1 MEITHRFLPERKNR
15 GNKMSELAKNEAKML
30 EDDKYE
36 IFKEDSNDD
45 DFNPDDLKKADF
57 NSSSDFENE
66 EEEDEEGE
74 EGEDEEGEENEDDVE
89 ESKEEKS
96 EKIKKKEKK
105 EKKEKKKT
113 EEILDI
119 DQLDIDKIDMIEDL
133 RDKGIDIDDADEEE
147 LERRM
152 REYNEESEYE
162 EEEKINKKKL
172 GKKKKDIKKKGRKK
186 KLENVDDNIFL
197 DNPNQETNSNQIQ
210 QEENDNNNK
219 NNNAE
224 FCNGKIIISN
234 PEFEDNNM
242 ELEEENQNY
251 QNKSQIEEESEY
263 DKSSKKSKKSRKEK
277 NKIKINI
284 NPETDEVNLYNSNIS
299 IDENMNITINKNCL
313 TENLFP
319 KNNSNLEYIEINK
332 NAAKNLII
340 GKTRKGKIIEKKSK
354 PDNKNIISINYHS
367 IVINKN
373 IDKEFMQK
381 EEPKEKPRIN
391 NKVIDDEISINNNI
405 NNSNINNNN
414 ITNELI
420 GHKRTRYVN
429 NLIELFKKQKKAKI
443 NKNVTIIGNRDNPKY
458 IHISKKIYDENDEE
472 KELQKEEKKKKKK
485 EKDKTKDEENEEANE
500 IISFDLEQETDT
512 KNIIKKYKQKEKD
525 KKQFGLQNKVISQE
539 QRLLESIF
547 TELTNKQS
555 LKTMQKLEDLNKK
568 EYTSTSR
575 KILKDT
581 IRIINSQRHI
591 IEAEKEKASSKNE
604 DKVID
609 NKNDNSSKK
618 QVIEVKITDIKKNE
632 IKNEEKIKEE
642 NDKNENK
649 ENKEN
654 IEKEMDIEE
663 NKKDEKNEI
672 KEEIIKDEDKEKK
685 KEEELKA
692 QKEKEKEE
700 AHKKLMEE
708 YKQRE
713 KKLNKITV
721 TFTNKDYF
729 RSIFATMNK
738 KPTKDKKE
746 KICIITGKPAKYFDP
761 LTKNY
766 YSTIEAFKILRERY
780 FQKEEDCLLFKIQTL
795 SDLASQKKERLKKM
809 IMQES
814 ENNKTQTEFG
824 INNSNTSLGLNKRSS
839 NAIRIDSETMTVE
852 DPEETGDKIGV
863 NSTLLKM
870 ISKFGL
876 LRKDAGVEE
885 KKTINHRIYNRNRE
899 NCVESG
905 MLLEANKFKL
915 IISKK
920 IFKDKYS
927 SKLPSTTEVNNTNNN
942 SNVTINS
949 NNEN

>member
-105 EKKEKKKT
+105 EKKKT

-162 EEEKINKKKL
+162 EEEKINKKKF

-340 GKTRKGKIIEKKSK
+340 GKTRKGKLIEKKSK

-591 IEAEKEKASSKNE
+591 IEAEKEKTNSKNE

-870 ISKFGL
+870 INKFGL

>member
-30 EDDKYE
+30 DDDKYE

-105 EKKEKKKT
+105 EKKKT

-162 EEEKINKKKL
+162 EEEKINKKKF

-591 IEAEKEKASSKNE
+591 IEAEKEKTNSKNE

-672 KEEIIKDEDKEKK
+672 KEEIAKDEDKEMK

-824 INNSNTSLGLNKRSS
+824 INNSNTNLGLNKRSS

-870 ISKFGL
+870 INKFGL

>member
-105 EKKEKKKT
+105 EKKKT

-162 EEEKINKKKL
+162 EEEKINKKKF

-251 QNKSQIEEESEY
+251 QNKSQIEDESEY

-340 GKTRKGKIIEKKSK
+340 GKTRKGKLIEKKYK

-591 IEAEKEKASSKNE
+591 IEAEKEKTNSKNE

-870 ISKFGL
+870 INKFGL

>member
-105 EKKEKKKT
+105 EKKKT

-162 EEEKINKKKL
+162 EEEKINKKKF

-391 NKVIDDEISINNNI
+391 NKIIDDEISINNNI

-591 IEAEKEKASSKNE
+591 IEAEKEKANSKNE
-604 DKVID
+604 GKVFD
-609 NKNDNSSKK
+609 NKNENSSKK

-672 KEEIIKDEDKEKK
+672 KEEIAKDEDKEKN

-852 DPEETGDKIGV
+852 DPEETGDKMGV

-870 ISKFGL
+870 INKFGL

>member
-105 EKKEKKKT
+105 EKKKT

-162 EEEKINKKKL
+162 EEEKINKKKF

-591 IEAEKEKASSKNE
+591 IEAEKEKANSKNE

-609 NKNDNSSKK
+609 NKNENSSKK

-870 ISKFGL
+870 VNKFGL

>member
-66 EEEDEEGE
+66 EEDEEGE

-96 EKIKKKEKK
+96 EKIKKK

-162 EEEKINKKKL
+162 EEEKINKKKF

-591 IEAEKEKASSKNE
+591 IEAEKEKTNSKNE

-824 INNSNTSLGLNKRSS
+824 INNSNTNLGLNKRSS

-870 ISKFGL
+870 INKFGL

>member
-96 EKIKKKEKK
+96 EKIKKK

-251 QNKSQIEEESEY
+251 QNKSQIEEESEC

-591 IEAEKEKASSKNE
+591 IEAEKEKANSKNE
-604 DKVID
+604 GKVID
-609 NKNDNSSKK
+609 IKNENSNKK

-642 NDKNENK
+642 NAKNENENK
-649 ENKEN
+649 ENKGN

-870 ISKFGL
+870 INKFGL

>member
-30 EDDKYE
+30 DDDKYE

-105 EKKEKKKT
+105 EKKKT

-162 EEEKINKKKL
+162 EEEKINKKKF

-251 QNKSQIEEESEY
+251 QNKSQIEDESEY

-443 NKNVTIIGNRDNPKY
+443 NKNVTVIGNRDNPKY

-591 IEAEKEKASSKNE
+591 IEAEKEKANSKNE
-604 DKVID
+604 GKVFD
-609 NKNDNSSKK
+609 NKNENSSKK

-672 KEEIIKDEDKEKK
+672 KEEIAKDEDKEKK

-824 INNSNTSLGLNKRSS
+824 INNSNTNLGLNKRSS

-870 ISKFGL
+870 INKFGL

>member
-1 MEITHRFLPERKNR
+1 
-15 GNKMSELAKNEAKML
+15 
-30 EDDKYE
+30 
-36 IFKEDSNDD
+36 
-45 DFNPDDLKKADF
+45 
-57 NSSSDFENE
+57 
-66 EEEDEEGE
+66 
-74 EGEDEEGEENEDDVE
+74 
-89 ESKEEKS
+89 
-96 EKIKKKEKK
+96 
-105 EKKEKKKT
+105 
-113 EEILDI
+113 
-119 DQLDIDKIDMIEDL
+119 
-133 RDKGIDIDDADEEE
+133 
-147 LERRM
+147 
-152 REYNEESEYE
+152 
-162 EEEKINKKKL
+162 
-172 GKKKKDIKKKGRKK
+172 
-186 KLENVDDNIFL
+186 
-197 DNPNQETNSNQIQ
+197 
-210 QEENDNNNK
+210 
-219 NNNAE
+219 
-224 FCNGKIIISN
+224 
-234 PEFEDNNM
+234 
-242 ELEEENQNY
+242 
-251 QNKSQIEEESEY
+251 
-263 DKSSKKSKKSRKEK
+263 
-277 NKIKINI
+277 
-284 NPETDEVNLYNSNIS
+284 
-299 IDENMNITINKNCL
+299 
-313 TENLFP
+313 
-319 KNNSNLEYIEINK
+319 
-332 NAAKNLII
+332 
-340 GKTRKGKIIEKKSK
+340 
-354 PDNKNIISINYHS
+354 
-367 IVINKN
+367 
-373 IDKEFMQK
+373 
-381 EEPKEKPRIN
+381 
-391 NKVIDDEISINNNI
+391 
-405 NNSNINNNN
+405 
-414 ITNELI
+414 
-420 GHKRTRYVN
+420 
-429 NLIELFKKQKKAKI
+429 
-443 NKNVTIIGNRDNPKY
+443 
-458 IHISKKIYDENDEE
+458 
-472 KELQKEEKKKKKK
+472 
-485 EKDKTKDEENEEANE
+485 
-500 IISFDLEQETDT
+500 
-512 KNIIKKYKQKEKD
+512 
-525 KKQFGLQNKVISQE
+525 
-539 QRLLESIF
+539 
-547 TELTNKQS
+547 
-555 LKTMQKLEDLNKK
+555 MQKLEDLNKK

-591 IEAEKEKASSKNE
+591 IEAEKEKANSKNE
-604 DKVID
+604 GKVFD
-609 NKNDNSSKK
+609 NKNENSSKK

-672 KEEIIKDEDKEKK
+672 KEEIAKDEDKEMK

-700 AHKKLMEE
+700 AHKKLMVE

-824 INNSNTSLGLNKRSS
+824 INNSNTNLGLNKRSS

-870 ISKFGL
+870 INKFGL

>member
-30 EDDKYE
+30 DDDKYE

-105 EKKEKKKT
+105 EKKKT

-162 EEEKINKKKL
+162 EEEKINKKKF

-591 IEAEKEKASSKNE
+591 IEAEKEKTNSKNE

-609 NKNDNSSKK
+609 NKNENSSKK

-870 ISKFGL
+870 INKFGL

>member
-105 EKKEKKKT
+105 EKKKT

-162 EEEKINKKKL
+162 EEEKINKKKF

-591 IEAEKEKASSKNE
+591 IEAEKEKTNSKNE

-672 KEEIIKDEDKEKK
+672 KEEIAKDEDKEKK

-870 ISKFGL
+870 INKFGL

-927 SKLPSTTEVNNTNNN
+927 SKLPSTTEVNNTNHN

>member
-105 EKKEKKKT
+105 EKKKT

-162 EEEKINKKKL
+162 EEEKINKKKF

-591 IEAEKEKASSKNE
+591 IEAEKEKANSKNE
-604 DKVID
+604 GKVFD
-609 NKNDNSSKK
+609 NKNENSSKK

-870 ISKFGL
+870 INKFGL

>member
-105 EKKEKKKT
+105 EKKKT

-162 EEEKINKKKL
+162 EEEKINKKKF

-251 QNKSQIEEESEY
+251 QNKSQIEEESDY

-429 NLIELFKKQKKAKI
+429 KLIELFKKQKKAKI

-609 NKNDNSSKK
+609 NKNENSSKK

-642 NDKNENK
+642 NVENENVQ
-649 ENKEN
+649 NKEN
-654 IEKEMDIEE
+654 IEKEMEFEE

-852 DPEETGDKIGV
+852 DPEETGDKMGV

-870 ISKFGL
+870 INKFGL

-927 SKLPSTTEVNNTNNN
+927 SKLPSTTEVKNTNNK

>member
-105 EKKEKKKT
+105 EKKKT

-162 EEEKINKKKL
+162 EEEKINKKKF

-591 IEAEKEKASSKNE
+591 IEAEKEKTNSKNE

-609 NKNDNSSKK
+609 NKNENSSKK

-642 NDKNENK
+642 NIENENK

-870 ISKFGL
+870 INKFGL

>member
-105 EKKEKKKT
+105 EKKKT

-162 EEEKINKKKL
+162 EEEKINKKKF

-609 NKNDNSSKK
+609 NKNENSSKK

-870 ISKFGL
+870 INKFGL

>member
-105 EKKEKKKT
+105 EKKKT

-162 EEEKINKKKL
+162 EEEKINKKKF

-591 IEAEKEKASSKNE
+591 IEAEKEKTNSKNE

-870 ISKFGL
+870 INKFGL

>member
-30 EDDKYE
+30 DDDKYE

-96 EKIKKKEKK
+96 EKIKKK

-672 KEEIIKDEDKEKK
+672 KEEKIKDEDKEKN

-870 ISKFGL
+870 INKFGL

>member
-30 EDDKYE
+30 DDDKYE

-74 EGEDEEGEENEDDVE
+74 EGEDEEGEEDEDNVE

-96 EKIKKKEKK
+96 EKIKKK

-162 EEEKINKKKL
+162 EEEKINKKKF

-251 QNKSQIEEESEY
+251 QNKSQIEEESDY

-591 IEAEKEKASSKNE
+591 IEAEKEKTNSKNE

-642 NDKNENK
+642 NIENENK

-672 KEEIIKDEDKEKK
+672 KEEIAKDEDKEMK

-870 ISKFGL
+870 INKFGL

>member
-30 EDDKYE
+30 DDDKYE

-105 EKKEKKKT
+105 EKKKT

-162 EEEKINKKKL
+162 EEEKINKKKF

-591 IEAEKEKASSKNE
+591 IEAEKEKTNSKNE

-870 ISKFGL
+870 INKFGL

>member
-30 EDDKYE
+30 DDDKYE

-105 EKKEKKKT
+105 EKKKT

-162 EEEKINKKKL
+162 EEEKINKKKF

-555 LKTMQKLEDLNKK
+555 LKTMQKSEDLNKK

-591 IEAEKEKASSKNE
+591 IEAEKEKANSKNE

-824 INNSNTSLGLNKRSS
+824 INNSNTNLGLNKRSS

-852 DPEETGDKIGV
+852 DPEETGDKMGV

-870 ISKFGL
+870 INKFGL

>member
-30 EDDKYE
+30 DDDKYE

-105 EKKEKKKT
+105 EKKKT

-162 EEEKINKKKL
+162 EEEKINKKKF

-591 IEAEKEKASSKNE
+591 IEAEKEKANSKNE

-609 NKNDNSSKK
+609 NKNENSSKK

-852 DPEETGDKIGV
+852 DPEETGDKMGV

-870 ISKFGL
+870 INKFGL

>member
-30 EDDKYE
+30 DDDKYE

-105 EKKEKKKT
+105 EKKKT

-162 EEEKINKKKL
+162 EEEKINKKKF

-443 NKNVTIIGNRDNPKY
+443 NKNVTVIGNRDNPKY

-591 IEAEKEKASSKNE
+591 IEAEKEKTNSKNE

-642 NDKNENK
+642 NAKNENK

-672 KEEIIKDEDKEKK
+672 KEEIVKDEDKEKK

-870 ISKFGL
+870 INKFGL

>member
-105 EKKEKKKT
+105 EKKKT

-162 EEEKINKKKL
+162 EEEKINKKKF

-391 NKVIDDEISINNNI
+391 NKIIDDEISINNNI

-591 IEAEKEKASSKNE
+591 IEAEKEKANSKNE
-604 DKVID
+604 GKVFD
-609 NKNDNSSKK
+609 NKNENSSKK

-672 KEEIIKDEDKEKK
+672 KEEKIKDEDKEKN

-729 RSIFATMNK
+729 RSIFAAMNK

-824 INNSNTSLGLNKRSS
+824 INNSNTNLGLNKRSS

-870 ISKFGL
+870 INKFGL

>member
-30 EDDKYE
+30 DDDKYE

-105 EKKEKKKT
+105 EKKKT

-162 EEEKINKKKL
+162 EEEKINKKKF

-340 GKTRKGKIIEKKSK
+340 GKTRKGKLIEKKSK

-591 IEAEKEKASSKNE
+591 IEAEKEKTNSKNE

-649 ENKEN
+649 ENKGN

-672 KEEIIKDEDKEKK
+672 KEEIAKDEDKEKK

-824 INNSNTSLGLNKRSS
+824 INNSNTNLGLNKRSS

-870 ISKFGL
+870 INKFGL